1 MTGVAVVTDS
11 TSYLPPD
18 LRAAAG
24 AHVVSLYVTDDGVQR
39 READIDDY
47 GAFYARLRDASALPT
62 TSQPSVGDFAAV
74 YEPLAAEGRDI
85 VSIHLSGGI
94 SGTVEGARQAADE
107 VAGRHPGRRI
117 EVVDSTVG
125 AGALALVVL
134 AASRPARAG
143 SDAETVLA
151 AAREAVAAIRFWF
164 AV

>member
-24 AHVVSLYVTDDGVQR
+24 AHVVSLYVTDDGAQR

-47 GAFYARLRDASALPT
+47 GAFSARLRDASALPT

-74 YEPLAAEGRDI
+74 YEPLLAAGRDV

-94 SGTVEGARQAADE
+94 SGTVEGARQGGGAPGGRPPRPRVE
-107 VAGRHPGRRI
+107 GGGSAG
-117 EVVDSTVG
+117 G
-125 AGALALVVL
+125 AGGRGPGVVP
-134 AASRPARAG
+134 AAPPPRPGGGGGGGGPPGPGGGGGGR
-143 SDAETVLA
+143 
-151 AAREAVAAIRFWF
+151 
-164 AV
+164 